1 MLKKHITPLERL
13 EEMIMKWMG
22 LNEIREQYLSFFERK
37 EHLRM
42 ASAPLVPQG
51 DKSLLLINSGMAPL
65 KPYFTGQVVPP
76 SRRVTT
82 CQKCIRTPDIERVG
96 KTARHGTFFE
106 MLGNF
111 SFGDYFK
118 REATAWAWEFC
129 TEVMELPVER
139 LYISIYLEDDEAYD
153 IWTKEVGV
161 APDHMVRLGKEDN
174 FWEIGTGPCG
184 PCSEIY
190 FDRGPEWGCGKDDCA
205 VGCDCDR
212 FIEFWNLVFTQ
223 FDSDGAGNYALL
235 DRPNIDTGMGLERMA
250 CIMQDVANLFEVDTM
265 VAITNMA
272 SELIGVKYGE
282 GERSDTSLRVITDHI
297 RSTTMMVSDGVTP
310 SNEGRGYVMRRLLR
324 RAARHG
330 KMLGCSKPFL
340 FELVDTVV
348 DNYGQAYPNLAEKR
362 DFIKKVIR
370 LEEERFIETIDA
382 GLDIL
387 NNLIKEHRDE
397 GALPGDELFRLYDTF
412 GFPLDLTREI
422 LEEQGIPM
430 DEGRFHEL
438 MEEQRKRARDA
449 RASMADIGWSE
460 DVLDQLSKDITTEF
474 GGYDLDHV
482 EAKVL
487 ALVANSAVVQ
497 TLHEGDEG
505 CIVITDR
512 TVFYP
517 EGGGQIGDTGSI
529 TAGDFS
535 AEVLDTHRTPD
546 GKILHFVRV
555 ERGSLPVG
563 AKAELRIDK
572 ERRMSITRNHTATH
586 LLNMALRQV
595 LGDHI
600 TQAGSLVEP
609 NRTRFDFTHFE
620 AVTPEQLR
628 EVEQRVN
635 AAILAGIETEISQ
648 MSMELASEKGAI
660 ADFGEKYGDIVRV
673 VEIPGCTVDLCGG
686 CHLKNTAE
694 AGLFKI
700 ISEGGISAGV
710 RRIEAV
716 TGTGLLRLLELKD
729 DLIATAAAALRAKP
743 AELLGR
749 ARSFVKEHR
758 ELQHSL
764 DQMRIRLV
772 NLMLREVLA
781 GAEEVEGVTV
791 VVANLPELSVDEL
804 RTMGDRLKEQGEN
817 VVAVLVSGEEGKL
830 NLFATATKAAVAKG
844 AHAGNLVKELA
855 DLTDGRGGGKPDSA
869 QGGGKSRAKL
879 EGALVKV
886 KETLKGQLAGK

>member
-529 TAGDFS
+529 
-535 AEVLDTHRTPD
+535 
-546 GKILHFVRV
+546 
-555 ERGSLPVG
+555 
-563 AKAELRIDK
+563 
-572 ERRMSITRNHTATH
+572 
-586 LLNMALRQV
+586 
-595 LGDHI
+595 
-600 TQAGSLVEP
+600 
-609 NRTRFDFTHFE
+609 
-620 AVTPEQLR
+620 
-628 EVEQRVN
+628 
-635 AAILAGIETEISQ
+635 
-648 MSMELASEKGAI
+648 
-660 ADFGEKYGDIVRV
+660 
-673 VEIPGCTVDLCGG
+673 
-686 CHLKNTAE
+686 
-694 AGLFKI
+694 
-700 ISEGGISAGV
+700 
-710 RRIEAV
+710 
-716 TGTGLLRLLELKD
+716 
-729 DLIATAAAALRAKP
+729 
-743 AELLGR
+743 
-749 ARSFVKEHR
+749 
-758 ELQHSL
+758 
-764 DQMRIRLV
+764 
-772 NLMLREVLA
+772 
-781 GAEEVEGVTV
+781 
-791 VVANLPELSVDEL
+791 
-804 RTMGDRLKEQGEN
+804 
-817 VVAVLVSGEEGKL
+817 
-830 NLFATATKAAVAKG
+830 
-844 AHAGNLVKELA
+844 
-855 DLTDGRGGGKPDSA
+855 
-869 QGGGKSRAKL
+869 
-879 EGALVKV
+879 
-886 KETLKGQLAGK
+886 